1 MPAITQYYMYIE
13 HVFLYSQRE
22 FTTGEDHTT
31 EVHDIEKNLI
41 GYQNSSVSVCVRER
55 EGGREGEEGTGGGRE
70 GGREGGKEG
79 GGRVGEGEAKGGR
92 VA

>member
-1 MPAITQYYMYIE
+1 MYIE

-41 GYQNSSVSVCVRER
+41 GYQNSSVSVCVSVCER
-55 EGGREGEEGTGGGRE
+55 EKERVCVCKRKCVCRCVREC
-70 GGREGGKEG
+70 
-79 GGRVGEGEAKGGR
+79 
-92 VA
+92 

>member
-1 MPAITQYYMYIE
+1 MYIE

-55 EGGREGEEGTGGGRE
+55 EEEGRGRKGGGGRE
-70 GGREGGKEG
+70 GGRGEGGREGGGREG

>member
-1 MPAITQYYMYIE
+1 MYIE

-55 EGGREGEEGTGGGRE
+55 EGGREGEEGRGREGQGEGGRQGGRE
-70 GGREGGKEG
+70 GGG

-92 VA
+92 IA